1 MDHLWIFDALASELP
16 LRQCNG
22 LLQSETESCRG
33 GLLLLLKW
41 VWVLLVMLCGRWA
54 GCRQANFGAVFSVFL
69 QLYKSYAPRPHNKAM
84 LLLVVVRGKN
94 SYNTTTVCIHI
105 FPGYSQHTAFL
116 FLSSHVLL
124 ILTCSNRETWGALKS
139 KRRIVAIVGRSN
151 VGRVVIVR
159 LQKHAFIR
167 YLYGYNFRDAL
178 LQK

>member
-1 MDHLWIFDALASELP
+1 MLWPLSCHFGNAMAFCKAKQNLAVGVYYYS
-16 LRQCNG
+16 NG
-22 LLQSETESCRG
+22 CGFYSLCYVADGPAAG
-33 GLLLLLKW
+33 GLIL
-41 VWVLLVMLCGRWA
+41 VLY
-54 GCRQANFGAVFSVFL
+54 FL
-69 QLYKSYAPRPHNKAM
+69 YFCSYINHTRPDPITKRSSF
-84 LLLVVVRGKN
+84 LVVRGKN

-124 ILTCSNRETWGALKS
+124 NLTCSNRETWGALKS